1 MPPTPPTEWP
11 FPKFNIRVEDLEHRG
26 AVLFFEHIQPLDALR
41 KAVLASFE
49 WLYATPANAPTNVKL
64 IQLVLRPMDGVAY
77 TFGSASE
84 KEIHF
89 SLDHIANSASRA
101 RDEIMGVLVHE
112 VVHCYQYN
120 ANGTAPGGLV
130 EGVADFVRLH
140 AGLAPPHW
148 RRAPA
153 PKDKWDAGYQTT
165 AYFLD
170 WIEERRGKG
179 AIRALNDT
187 MRDTDY
193 DEKIFVILAGEPVR
207 DLWRRYK
214 KELGVEDGED
224 EVTEQAKDGDS
235 DGFVLVPSYNP
246 VYI

>member
-1 MPPTPPTEWP
+1 MPPTPPPQPEWP
-11 FPKFNIRVEDLEHRG
+11 LPKFNLRIEDIAHPG
-26 AVLFFEHIQPLDALR
+26 ATIFLDNSKVLDDLR
-41 KAVLASFE
+41 TAVLASFQ

-64 IQLVLRPMDGVAY
+64 ILLVLRPMDGVAY
-77 TFGSASE
+77 TFGSSSE

-120 ANGTAPGGLV
+120 ANGTAPGGLI

-148 RRAPA
+148 KRVPN

-170 WIEERRGKG
+170 WIKERRGKG
-179 AIRALNDT
+179 AIRALNNT
-187 MRDTDY
+187 MRDKDY
-193 DEKIFVILAGEPVR
+193 DEGVFVVLAGEPVR

-214 KELGVEDGED
+214 AELGVEDGEG
-224 EVTEQAKDGDS
+224 EEKTEAGED
-235 DGFVLVPSYNP
+235 FVLV
-246 VYI
+246 